1 MLRHAGTQRA
11 ARMHKEAGLPRPH
24 LQLVSLPTRVWSF
37 IMSNPEQFEIVC
49 DRIDA
54 GNRPRATMRVWMKIV
69 TRIDWNTGAVPKAAD
84 LAAVTGLPDAE
95 VRRAL
100 GDLVRHGG
108 IVRVSRGNYIVNPE
122 VVWRGGLIERAQV
135 ADRVRPA
142 LRMVD
147 PVPA

>member
-1 MLRHAGTQRA
+1 
-11 ARMHKEAGLPRPH
+11 
-24 LQLVSLPTRVWSF
+24 
-37 IMSNPEQFEIVC
+37 MSNPEQFEIVC

-108 IVRVSRGNYIVNPE
+108 IVRVSRGSYIVNPE